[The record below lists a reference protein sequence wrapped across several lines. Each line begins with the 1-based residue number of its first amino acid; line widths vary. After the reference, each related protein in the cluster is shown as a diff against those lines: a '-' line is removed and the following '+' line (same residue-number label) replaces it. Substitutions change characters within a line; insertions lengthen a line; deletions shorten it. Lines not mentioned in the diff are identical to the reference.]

1 MEKRPLPSGLFCV
14 LEENMNIF
22 VYADESGV
30 FDRIHNDVFV
40 FGGLIFLGNDERDE
54 DSADTVRL
62 RRYRGVL
69 APRGATAK

>member
-40 FGGLIFLGNDERDE
+40 FGGLIGL
-54 DSADTVRL
+54 
-62 RRYRGVL
+62 
-69 APRGATAK
+69 